1 LGYYYDLEVVVEDK
15 DEDEVFDDEVD
26 LRVEDLSE
34 ADDFDWDE
42 LIVTAKY
49 DEDKERLYV
58 ELVLEDIKDT
68 PTFSYI
74 AEVEFADEEDDLVFK
89 YDEDKEE
96 LRVSMDARIDEDDVE
111 DKYEIEIEIENDD
124 QERVYREDVDVVV

>member
-74 AEVEFADEEDDLVFK
+74 AEFADEEDDLVFK